1 MPYRLETPLA
11 GLPRTVES
19 RDKAGNPVFTIRP
32 WELTPARAKAADDAR
47 GCLGLALLLTW
58 VYGLYLGWK
67 GPWEHLAVSAAVLFG
82 MHLALCQLIRACLHA
97 TATIEMS
104 TDAICVRRW
113 YGWKRY
119 DRNVEH
125 RFALLIH
132 DRAEAERQ
140 NQDYDIRSA
149 ASNGRVMRKTAYYG
163 ESFHV
168 VLVYAGHRIDL
179 LTVYGQK
186 PAAAII
192 ARLQFCDRRLNEA
205 VKMGGG
211 INSKPEDEWNE
222 GPGGLG
228 DV

>member
-32 WELTPARAKAADDAR
+32 RELTPARAKTADDAR
-47 GCLGLALLLTW
+47 GGIALAAVIGW
-58 VYGLYLGWK
+58 VYGLYLGWQ
-67 GPWEHLAVSAAVLFG
+67 GPWEPLAVSAGLMFAIYLVLT
-82 MHLALCQLIRACLHA
+82 HLIRACLHA
-97 TATIEMS
+97 TTTIEMS
-104 TDAICVRRW
+104 TGAISVRRW
-113 YGWKRY
+113 YGWKHY

-125 RFALLIH
+125 RFALLAH
-132 DRAEAERQ
+132 DRAQAERQ
-140 NQDYDIRSA
+140 DLDYDIRSA
-149 ASNGRVMRKTAYYG
+149 AGNGRAIRKTAYYG

-168 VLVYAGHRIDL
+168 VLAYAGHRVDL
-179 LTVYGQK
+179 LSVYGQK

-211 INSKPEDEWNE
+211 INSSPQDEWNE
-222 GPGGLG
+222 GPGGLS